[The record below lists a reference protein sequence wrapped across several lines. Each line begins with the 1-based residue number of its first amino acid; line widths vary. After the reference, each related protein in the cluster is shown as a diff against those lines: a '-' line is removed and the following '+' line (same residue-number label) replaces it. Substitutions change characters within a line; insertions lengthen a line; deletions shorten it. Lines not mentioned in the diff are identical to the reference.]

1 MTYVIAVA
9 NQKGG
14 VGKTTT
20 VISLGGALV
29 EMGKEVLLVDLDAQA
44 NLTLS
49 AGCDP
54 AKVHGSIADILL
66 NSANLYS
73 VSRETTISGLDLVP
87 ANSEMELAERFLPIR
102 QSYEYVLQKSID
114 GRGIYDYILLDC
126 PPSVGAVTL
135 NALAAANLLIIPT
148 QPEYFS
154 AHALHS
160 MLATARRVRSQFNPV
175 LAYRILIT
183 LFDQRNRIHCEFS
196 DQLHSTFKDNLFGTV
211 IQLDTKLRESA
222 VVGLPIT
229 HYFNRTRGT
238 LQYRALAQEL
248 VEYVQEANRQP
259 D

>member
-148 QPEYFS
+148 QPEYFPRTPCTPCWLPHAVS
-154 AHALHS
+154 AASSTRYWHI
-160 MLATARRVRSQFNPV
+160 
-175 LAYRILIT
+175 AY
-183 LFDQRNRIHCEFS
+183 
-196 DQLHSTFKDNLFGTV
+196 
-211 IQLDTKLRESA
+211 
-222 VVGLPIT
+222 
-229 HYFNRTRGT
+229 
-238 LQYRALAQEL
+238 
-248 VEYVQEANRQP
+248 
-259 D
+259 